1 MGTFRSFGPE
11 SAMGDSSGAS
21 IPAKSGG
28 LLYVVATPIGNLA
41 DFSQRGREALA
52 GSDLI
57 LCEDTRHTRKLLD
70 HYDIR
75 RPTESYHDFSEAEKA
90 PRLVERLVA
99 GATMALV
106 SDAGTPTV
114 SDPGYRLVRLARQA
128 GLRVVPIPGPVA
140 AMAALSVSGL
150 PTDEFLFVG
159 FLPPRQEARRRRLE
173 GLAGQRATLILY
185 EAPQRVRQTLTDI
198 LETLGDREAFVGRE
212 ITKLHEE
219 CRLGPVSSLVD
230 QVTAR
235 GEVVIVVAGA
245 DPSPEKLAGVDL
257 EGMSRQDIVKL
268 AARSLG
274 VRRNELYARLFR
286 KDGSDSE

>member
-1 MGTFRSFGPE
+1 
-11 SAMGDSSGAS
+11 
-21 IPAKSGG
+21 
-28 LLYVVATPIGNLA
+28 
-41 DFSQRGREALA
+41 
-52 GSDLI
+52 
-57 LCEDTRHTRKLLD
+57 
-70 HYDIR
+70 
-75 RPTESYHDFSEAEKA
+75 
-90 PRLVERLVA
+90 
-99 GATMALV
+99 MALV